1 MGAWEEAAAGSPGS
15 KTVIKHL
22 RLGAERAQRD
32 GRVPRSLKPFFFSFW
47 TSCGLSIAVS
57 FAALGSRQKGLRE
70 PTQRGFWGAHPQ
82 PHKPIVPL
90 AAPWTPSPNFSRC
103 AKT

>member
-22 RLGAERAQRD
+22 RLGAQRAQGD
-32 GRVPRSLKPFFFSFW
+32 GRLPHSLKPSFFFFFW

-57 FAALGSRQKGLRE
+57 FAALKSTQKALGE
-70 PTQRGFWGAHPQ
+70 PTQQTHRPSGLPPGPRPQ
-82 PHKPIVPL
+82 IPPGVPRPEQPQWSL
-90 AAPWTPSPNFSRC
+90 
-103 AKT
+103 